1 MLALALLALRQV
13 QIRRCGVNVRTS
25 GRERDVDRTAQ
36 ADPPESKSRTT
47 TMRIVAATVV
57 RRRISWRRRGVQADL
72 GGQTPSCNDARQQW
86 WAVVA
91 GENKMLSS
99 RSASNRRQTVGRES
113 WRHAISAVGERML
126 LRVSKSI
133 VAPPTLLVN
142 ASVFLLLSFFVSR
155 FANSNREKV
164 HQAAGLKEIG
174 RSGRA
179 RRGPSH
185 ETCSA
190 VLAALLLRWSTVG
203 QKSGKNSPSL
213 ARMSRIV

>member
-25 GRERDVDRTAQ
+25 GRERDVDSASRSFRIQ
-36 ADPPESKSRTT
+36 SRTT
-47 TMRIVAATVV
+47 TMLIVAAAVA

-72 GGQTPSCNDARQQW
+72 GGQTPSCNDARQRW

-91 GENKMLSS
+91 GENKLSSS
-99 RSASNRRQTVGRES
+99 RSASNRRQTVGRER
-113 WRHAISAVGERML
+113 WRHAMSAVGERLL

-142 ASVFLLLSFFVSR
+142 GSVFLLHSSLVSH
-155 FANSNREKV
+155 FANSSREKV
-164 HQAAGLKEIG
+164 QQAADLKEIG

-179 RRGPSH
+179 RPGPSH

-190 VLAALLLRWSTVG
+190 VLAA
-203 QKSGKNSPSL
+203 
-213 ARMSRIV
+213 